1 MSENNPNIA
10 LVLTGFVLVIAALL
24 AIGFALYKASYTRRI
39 NKRLAE
45 GRNAKIK
52 PMMSPVKFVIV
63 ILSSAISIV
72 LVLWGLLIIF
82 FSAKMNNQRKD
93 MAVYPSLSFYRDEK
107 LEDSLFAGYKFGDE
121 IKGYNRVSK
130 QFGDVKLEVYIIK
143 NSYDMFPTVLV
154 ASDYVGDKETV
165 TFCEGV
171 KYSFYSEKWGN
182 DVCPDSL
189 TAIDVGGYKGEFT
202 LEHNVYYTDDA
213 EKLINEPPDESYR
226 LDFKIHESGSIACP
240 QLGFTVDSW
249 D

>member
-1 MSENNPNIA
+1 MAAGISIA
-10 LVLTGFVLVIAALL
+10 SLFLPIAAVVIIV
-24 AIGFALYKASYTRRI
+24 AAAFAVYKAIYKRRI

-45 GRNAKIK
+45 GREADIK
-52 PMMSPVKFVIV
+52 PMMSPFKFVIV
-63 ILSSAISIV
+63 TLLGAVGGMILI
-72 LVLWGLLIIF
+72 WLIIIIV
-82 FSAKMNNQRKD
+82 FSARMNSQKKD
-93 MAVYPSLSFYRDEK
+93 MAVYPSLSFYRDEM

-121 IKGYNRVSK
+121 IKGYNRFSK

-171 KYSFYSEKWGN
+171 KYRFHSEKWGN

-240 QLGFTVDSW
+240 QLGVTVDSW

>member
-1 MSENNPNIA
+1 MAAGISIA
-10 LVLTGFVLVIAALL
+10 SLFLPIVAVVIIVAA
-24 AIGFALYKASYTRRI
+24 AFAVYKAIYKRRI

-45 GRNAKIK
+45 GREADIK
-52 PMMSPVKFVIV
+52 PMMSPFKFIIV
-63 ILSSAISIV
+63 TLLGAVGGMILI
-72 LVLWGLLIIF
+72 WLIIIIV
-82 FSAKMNNQRKD
+82 FSARMNSQKKD

-189 TAIDVGGYKGEFT
+189 TAIDVGGYKGKFT

-240 QLGFTVDSW
+240 QLGLTVDSW

>member
-1 MSENNPNIA
+1 MAAGISIA
-10 LVLTGFVLVIAALL
+10 SLFLPIAVVVIIVAA
-24 AIGFALYKASYTRRI
+24 AFAVYKAIYKRRI

-45 GRNAKIK
+45 GREADIK
-52 PMMSPVKFVIV
+52 PMMSPFKFVIV
-63 ILSSAISIV
+63 TLLGAVGGMILI
-72 LVLWGLLIIF
+72 WLIIIIV
-82 FSAKMNNQRKD
+82 FSARMNSQKKD

>member
-1 MSENNPNIA
+1 MSGINI
-10 LVLTGFVLVIAALL
+10 LSIIIPTGIVLIEAVTGF
-24 AIGFALYKASYTRRI
+24 AIYKAMYKHKI
-39 NKRLAE
+39 KKRLAE
-45 GRNAKIK
+45 GRKSDIK
-52 PMMSPVKFVIV
+52 PMMSPVKFIV
-63 ILSSAISIV
+63 ITMLRTALIWMILLS
-72 LVLWGLLIIF
+72 LF
-82 FSAKMNNQRKD
+82 NAKMNKQKRE
-93 MAVYPSLSFYRDEK
+93 MAVYPRIAFYKDEM

-226 LDFKIHESGSIACP
+226 LDFKIHESGSISCP
-240 QLGFTVDSW
+240 QLGLTVDSW

>member
-1 MSENNPNIA
+1 MAAGISIA
-10 LVLTGFVLVIAALL
+10 SLFLPIAAVVIIV
-24 AIGFALYKASYTRRI
+24 AAAFAVYKAIYKRRI

-45 GRNAKIK
+45 GREADIK
-52 PMMSPVKFVIV
+52 PMMSPFKFVIV
-63 ILSSAISIV
+63 TLLGAVGGMILI
-72 LVLWGLLIIF
+72 WLIIIIV
-82 FSAKMNNQRKD
+82 FSARMNSQKKD
-93 MAVYPSLSFYRDEK
+93 MAVYPSLSFYRDEM

-121 IKGYNRVSK
+121 IKGYNRFSK

-171 KYSFYSEKWGN
+171 KYRFHSEKWGN

-189 TAIDVGGYKGEFT
+189 TAIDVGGYKGKFT

-240 QLGFTVDSW
+240 QLGLTVDSW

>member
-1 MSENNPNIA
+1 MSENINLITTA
-10 LVLTGFVLVIAALL
+10 LVFLVPVAVIVVIAF
-24 AIGFALYKASYTRRI
+24 AIYKAAYKRRI

-45 GRNAKIK
+45 GREADIK
-52 PMMSPVKFVIV
+52 PMISPVKFVIV
-63 ILSSAISIV
+63 TMLSVIGGLILIWMI
-72 LVLWGLLIIF
+72 LLSLF
-82 FSAKMNNQRKD
+82 NAKMNKQKRE
-93 MAVYPSLSFYRDEK
+93 MAVYPSIAFYKDET
-107 LEDSLFAGYKFGDE
+107 LENSLFAGYKFGDE
-121 IKGYNRVSK
+121 IKGYYRFSK

-189 TAIDVGGYKGEFT
+189 IAIDVGGYKGEFT

-240 QLGFTVDSW
+240 QLGLTVS
-249 D
+249 

>member
-1 MSENNPNIA
+1 MSGINI
-10 LVLTGFVLVIAALL
+10 LSIIIPTGIVLIEAVTGF
-24 AIGFALYKASYTRRI
+24 AIYKAMYKRKI
-39 NKRLAE
+39 KKRLAE
-45 GRNAKIK
+45 GREADIK
-52 PMMSPVKFVIV
+52 PMMSPVKFIIITMLSTALIWM
-63 ILSSAISIV
+63 ILLS
-72 LVLWGLLIIF
+72 LF
-82 FSAKMNNQRKD
+82 NAKMNKQKRE

-121 IKGYNRVSK
+121 IKGYNRFSK

-171 KYSFYSEKWGN
+171 KYRFHSEKWGN

-240 QLGFTVDSW
+240 QLGLTVDSW

>member
-1 MSENNPNIA
+1 MAAGISIA
-10 LVLTGFVLVIAALL
+10 SLFLPIVAVVIIVAA
-24 AIGFALYKASYTRRI
+24 AFAVYKAIYKRRI

-45 GRNAKIK
+45 GREADIK
-52 PMMSPVKFVIV
+52 PMMSPFKFIIV
-63 ILSSAISIV
+63 TLLGAVGGMILI
-72 LVLWGLLIIF
+72 WLIIIIV
-82 FSAKMNNQRKD
+82 FSARMNSQKKD

>member
-1 MSENNPNIA
+1 MAAGISIA
-10 LVLTGFVLVIAALL
+10 SLFLPIVAVVIIVAA
-24 AIGFALYKASYTRRI
+24 AFAVYKAIYNRRI

-45 GRNAKIK
+45 GREADIK
-52 PMMSPVKFVIV
+52 PMMSPFKFVIV
-63 ILSSAISIV
+63 TLLGAVGGMILI
-72 LVLWGLLIIF
+72 WLIIIIV
-82 FSAKMNNQRKD
+82 FSARMNGQKKD
-93 MAVYPSLSFYRDEK
+93 MAVYPSLSFYRDEM

-121 IKGYNRVSK
+121 IKGYNRFSK

>member
-1 MSENNPNIA
+1 MSGINI
-10 LVLTGFVLVIAALL
+10 LSIIIPTGIVLIEAVTGF
-24 AIGFALYKASYTRRI
+24 AIYKAMYKRKI
-39 NKRLAE
+39 KKRLAE
-45 GRNAKIK
+45 GRESDIK
-52 PMMSPVKFVIV
+52 PMMSPVKFIIITMLSTALIWM
-63 ILSSAISIV
+63 ILLS
-72 LVLWGLLIIF
+72 LF
-82 FSAKMNNQRKD
+82 NAKMNKQKKD

-121 IKGYNRVSK
+121 IKGYNRFSK

-171 KYSFYSEKWGN
+171 KYRFHSEKWGN

-240 QLGFTVDSW
+240 QLGLTVDSW

>member
-1 MSENNPNIA
+1 MATGISIA
-10 LVLTGFVLVIAALL
+10 SLSIAAVVIIV
-24 AIGFALYKASYTRRI
+24 AAAFAVYKAIYKRRI

-45 GRNAKIK
+45 GREADIK
-52 PMMSPVKFVIV
+52 PMMSPFKFVIV
-63 ILSSAISIV
+63 TLLGAVGGMILI
-72 LVLWGLLIIF
+72 WLIIIIV
-82 FSAKMNNQRKD
+82 FSARMNSQKKD
-93 MAVYPSLSFYRDEK
+93 MAVYPSLSFYRDEM

-121 IKGYNRVSK
+121 IKGYYRVSK
-130 QFGDVKLEVYIIK
+130 QFGDVKLEVYIIN

-171 KYSFYSEKWGN
+171 KYSFYSEKWVN

-189 TAIDVGGYKGEFT
+189 TAIDVGGYKGKFT
-202 LEHNVYYTDDA
+202 LEHNVYYTDDT

-240 QLGFTVDSW
+240 QLGLTVS
-249 D
+249 

>member
-1 MSENNPNIA
+1 MSGINI
-10 LVLTGFVLVIAALL
+10 LSIIIPTGIVLIEAVTGF
-24 AIGFALYKASYTRRI
+24 AIYKAMYKRKI
-39 NKRLAE
+39 KKRLAE
-45 GRNAKIK
+45 GREADIK
-52 PMMSPVKFVIV
+52 PMMSPVKFIIITMLSTALIWM
-63 ILSSAISIV
+63 ILLS
-72 LVLWGLLIIF
+72 LF
-82 FSAKMNNQRKD
+82 NAKMNKQKRE

-121 IKGYNRVSK
+121 IKGYNRFSK

-171 KYSFYSEKWGN
+171 KYRFHSEKWGN

-213 EKLINEPPDESYR
+213 KKLINEPPDESYR

-240 QLGFTVDSW
+240 QLGLTVDSW

>member
-1 MSENNPNIA
+1 MAAGISIA
-10 LVLTGFVLVIAALL
+10 SLFLPIAAVVIIV
-24 AIGFALYKASYTRRI
+24 AAAFAVYKAIYKRRI

-45 GRNAKIK
+45 GREADIK
-52 PMMSPVKFVIV
+52 PMMSPFKFIIV
-63 ILSSAISIV
+63 TLLGAVGGMILI
-72 LVLWGLLIIF
+72 WLIIIIV
-82 FSAKMNNQRKD
+82 FSARMNSQKKD
-93 MAVYPSLSFYRDEK
+93 MAVYPSLSFYRDEM

-226 LDFKIHESGSIACP
+226 LDFKIHESGSISCP